1 MDLQKQK
8 ILIVDDEKGLRLG
21 TKRLLEKEGFE
32 VVAAENGTEGI
43 AFGTSI
49 EFDAAIIDM
58 KMPDFDGIMVL
69 KAIIKKYPNT
79 VCFIATAYASYD
91 TAIESTREGAFSY
104 IPKPFS
110 PEELLFQVNKGLEKR
125 ELNLQKEQW
134 RREREE
140 RLLEVAYEKTRLNTI
155 INSISDGV
163 LVINK
168 NGEAVLYNPSA
179 LKFLVLKSINIEEY
193 IIDKLP
199 EKLAE
204 QVNQFLKSSEYL
216 KRSLTVQIQ
225 MKSDNDLIVEATSSP
240 VPAPDGSLAGVAIVI
255 KNITEL
261 KKLEF
266 LKSQFVSM
274 VSHELKAPVAAVY
287 GFLKLISDKSMNLTP
302 EKQDEFIDRSIVRL
316 DSLLKMVNDLLDIS
330 RMEMKTTQREIK
342 ELILPDIINNILELF
357 QFELK
362 KKNIVIKLDMALSI
376 PFFSGDQDE
385 ITRLFTNLISNG
397 IKYNKQYG
405 SLFIKIEK
413 IDDYIVTEIKD
424 SGIGMKPAERNKLFH
439 EFYRIKNE
447 FTKDI
452 SGTGLGLSIV
462 KRIIDSYA
470 GKIEVDSE
478 FEVGTTFRIFLPAMK
493 IVQDDN
499 KNTLTNMQIA

>member
-1 MDLQKQK
+1 MDVQKNK
-8 ILIVDDEKGLRLG
+8 ILIIDDEKGLRLG

-32 VVAAENGTEGI
+32 VVAAENGAEGI
-43 AFGTSI
+43 KFGTSV

-58 KMPDFDGIMVL
+58 KMPDFDGITVL
-69 KAIIKKYPNT
+69 KEIIKKYPNT
-79 VCFIATAYASYD
+79 VCFIATAYASYE
-91 TAIESTREGAFSY
+91 TAIESTRVGAFSY

-110 PEELLFQVNKGLEKR
+110 PEELLFQINKGLEKR
-125 ELNLQKEQW
+125 ELNLQKEKW
-134 RREREE
+134 LKEREE
-140 RLLEVAYEKTRLNTI
+140 RLLEVAFEKTRLYTI

-168 NGEAVLYNPSA
+168 NGEAVLYNPSV
-179 LKFLVLKSINIEEY
+179 LKFLALKSITIEEY

-204 QVNQFLKSSEYL
+204 QVNKFLNSTEFLK
-216 KRSLTVQIQ
+216 KSLTVQFQ
-225 MKSDNDLIVEATSSP
+225 VKSDIDLFVEATSSP

-261 KKLEF
+261 KKIEF

-274 VSHELKAPVAAVY
+274 VSHELKAPIAAVY
-287 GFLKLISDKSMNLTP
+287 GFLKLISDKSMHLTP
-302 EKQDEFIDRSIVRL
+302 DKQDEFIDRSIVRL

-342 ELILPDIINNILELF
+342 ELNPLDIINNILELF
-357 QFELK
+357 QLEIK
-362 KKNIVIKLDMALSI
+362 KKNLKIRIDSPESVLPL
-376 PFFSGDQDE
+376 SGDQDE
-385 ITRLFTNLISNG
+385 ITRLFTNLVSNG
-397 IKYNKQYG
+397 IKYNKQNG
-405 SLFIKIEK
+405 SLLIKIEK
-413 IDDYIVTEIKD
+413 MDDYIVTEIKD
-424 SGIGMKPAERNKLFH
+424 SGIGMKPVEKNKLFH
-439 EFYRIKNE
+439 EFYRVKNE
-447 FTKDI
+447 LTKDI

-478 FEVGTTFRIFLPAMK
+478 FGIGTTFRIFLPAMK
-493 IVQDDN
+493 IVQKDN
-499 KNTLTNMQIA
+499 KNTLTNMQLA